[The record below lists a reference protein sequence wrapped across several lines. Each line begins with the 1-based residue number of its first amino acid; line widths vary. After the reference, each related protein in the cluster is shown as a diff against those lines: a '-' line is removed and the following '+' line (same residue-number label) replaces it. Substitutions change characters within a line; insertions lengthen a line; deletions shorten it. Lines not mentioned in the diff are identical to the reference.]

1 MRSAWVSAARPDFAQ
16 PETRQMRVRRW
27 SRLRTLGDQRTRFSV
42 ASLPSV
48 WFVARGERDNRA
60 PRSPAPPHRRGQ
72 TPLSRQATVN
82 YATMRNRVVARIARI
97 TWPHLSGQTRCRET
111 FRPLHPTHVC
121 TFISSGVNEA
131 TLTLPCRCASSL
143 ARRLILPRRQRSAR
157 RHPVIRAECLKC
169 RVHVTRRGRQRLR
182 RPCCPS
188 RSFRSRLVFGE
199 GTRIPVGTATGL
211 ASETISG
218 SSSRTAGS
226 AV

>member
-1 MRSAWVSAARPDFAQ
+1 MPSPPGGDTDAAGAPAKTNTLLGLLPPPTSCLCTAPRPCGASRYPCLRWGFLPGQRVLHTSAQ
-16 PETRQMRVRRW
+16 PVFMRTAASRTQFAPLGGGELTRPAFPRE
-27 SRLRTLGDQRTRFSV
+27 RTLSWGYST
-42 ASLPSV
+42 
-48 WFVARGERDNRA
+48 
-60 PRSPAPPHRRGQ
+60 
-72 TPLSRQATVN
+72 
-82 YATMRNRVVARIARI
+82 
-97 TWPHLSGQTRCRET
+97 
-111 FRPLHPTHVC
+111 RPLGFPNQRPPPFHAGRRFADVTC
-121 TFISSGVNEA
+121 SSQRWGG
-131 TLTLPCRCASSL
+131 LT
-143 ARRLILPRRQRSAR
+143 RRQRSAR